1 MGIRLRGVDYTR
13 PYFNMVTVKRADG
26 PFEFVCL
33 VGNKFVD
40 ACETMISSCENAE
53 AEVPGKAPIALL
65 NGERMIDLML
75 ENRIGVKPE
84 EATLFEI
91 DDEFFA

>member
-1 MGIRLRGVDYTR
+1 MT
-13 PYFNMVTVKRADG
+13 
-26 PFEFVCL
+26 
-33 VGNKFVD
+33 VD
-40 ACETMISSCENAE
+40 AERTIIFAGAKAE
-53 AEVPGKAPIALL
+53 AEAPGKAPIALL